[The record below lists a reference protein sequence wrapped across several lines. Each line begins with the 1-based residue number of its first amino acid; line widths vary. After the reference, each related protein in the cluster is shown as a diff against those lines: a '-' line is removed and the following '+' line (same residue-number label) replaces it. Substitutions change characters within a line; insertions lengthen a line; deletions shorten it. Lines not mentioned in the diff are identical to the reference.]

1 MESLNSLQGLFTV
14 IGIALG
20 LLVLLG
26 VVMIVGEIE

>member
-1 MESLNSLQGLFTV
+1 MDSLNSLQGLFTV